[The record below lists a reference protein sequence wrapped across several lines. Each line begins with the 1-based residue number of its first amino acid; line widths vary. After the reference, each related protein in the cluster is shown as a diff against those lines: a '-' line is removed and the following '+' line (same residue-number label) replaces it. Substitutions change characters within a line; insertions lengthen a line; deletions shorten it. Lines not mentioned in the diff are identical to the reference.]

1 MKSSSESIPN
11 YWNLSSGMNWGSS
24 LFGNSGKN
32 TGGKMAF
39 DPFSLAIAGLGAGVG
54 ALSGYSQQ
62 QAANKALEKQ
72 LQFQGDALK
81 EGILFQRDSAKAN
94 IGLGMFGQI
103 YGSTTGADLDFGRQL
118 AVERFKL
125 NEFAPRQMA
134 LGREQA
140 EFETNLGRD
149 QTRWETSITNSG
161 AYQNLSQTER
171 LGRLKETIAAA
182 RAQPTGMFGP
192 IAQAPIESLMV

>member
-1 MKSSSESIPN
+1 
-11 YWNLSSGMNWGSS
+11 
-24 LFGNSGKN
+24 
-32 TGGKMAF
+32 MAF

-54 ALSGYSQQ
+54 ALSGYGQQ

-72 LQFQGDALK
+72 LQYQGDALK
-81 EGILFQRDSAKAN
+81 EGILFQRDSGKAN
-94 IGLGMFGQI
+94 IALGMFGQI

-149 QTRWETSITNSG
+149 QTRWETAFKNSG
-161 AYQNLSQTER
+161 AYQNLSQKER
-171 LGRLKETIAAA
+171 MGRLKERVAAA
-182 RAQPTGMFGP
+182 RAEAPAGMFYGP
-192 IAQAPIESLMV
+192 IAQPPIESFMV